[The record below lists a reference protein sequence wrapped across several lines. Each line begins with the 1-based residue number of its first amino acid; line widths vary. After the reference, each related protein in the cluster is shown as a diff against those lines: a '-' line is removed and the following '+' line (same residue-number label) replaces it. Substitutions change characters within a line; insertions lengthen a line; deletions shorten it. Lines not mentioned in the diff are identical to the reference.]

1 MKKPVDPAASG
12 TVVEVQPEPFQNSA
26 SGWLL
31 LLTLICPTNMHE
43 VGAPQDR
50 PIGFAAV
57 APVGSGRLAMVQD
70 EPFHC
75 SVIGPGDPMPP
86 AMHHETDKHETPV
99 RIALVVVAAFTKTTD
114 QDVPFHCSMSGEV
127 PPENG
132 APPTATQNEVV
143 TQETSVRVGVDVAPV
158 TVGSVSSGPQV
169 VPFQV
174 CAW

>member
-1 MKKPVDPAASG
+1 
-12 TVVEVQPEPFQNSA
+12 
-26 SGWLL
+26 
-31 LLTLICPTNMHE
+31 MHE

-50 PIGFAAV
+50 PIGLADV
-57 APVGSGRLAMVQD
+57 APAGIGRLVIVHD

-75 SVIGPGDPMPP
+75 SVIGPVGPMPP

-99 RIALVVVAAFTKTTD
+99 RIELVVVDAFTRTTD
-114 QDVPFHCSMSGEV
+114 QEVPFHCSMSGEF
-127 PPENG
+127 PPANG
-132 APPTATQNEVV
+132 ATPTATQNEVV
-143 TQETSVRVGVDVAPV
+143 TQETSAREGVPVAPV

>member
-1 MKKPVDPAASG
+1 VSG

-26 SGWLL
+26 NGWLL
-31 LLTLICPTNMHE
+31 LLTVMTPTNMHE
-43 VGAPQDR
+43 VGAPQDT
-50 PIGFAAV
+50 PSGVAAV
-57 APVGSGRLAMVQD
+57 APVGSGRLVMVQD

-75 SVIGPGDPMPP
+75 SVIGPLGPTPP

-99 RIALVVVAAFTKTTD
+99 RSVFVVVDAFTRTTD
-114 QDVPFHCSMSGEV
+114 HEVPFHCSMSGEF
-127 PPENG
+127 PPANG
-132 APPTATQNEVV
+132 ATPTATQNEVV
-143 TQETSVRVGVDVAPV
+143 TQDTSAREGVPVAPV

>member
-1 MKKPVDPAASG
+1 VKIPDVADPIGA
-12 TVVEVQPEPFQNSA
+12 VVEVQPEPFQNSA

-31 LLTLICPTNMHE
+31 LLTVMTPTNMHE
-43 VGAPQDR
+43 VGAPQDK
-50 PIGFAAV
+50 PNGFAAV

-114 QDVPFHCSMSGEV
+114 HEVPFHCSMSGEV
-127 PPENG
+127 PPEN
-132 APPTATQNEVV
+132 
-143 TQETSVRVGVDVAPV
+143 
-158 TVGSVSSGPQV
+158 
-169 VPFQV
+169 
-174 CAW
+174 